1 MCINPSKFDG
11 LFRRSG
17 SGSCTA
23 TTTTTSTN
31 NGQKNENHD
40 DGIYHTNKSSSTSA
54 LRRMTPFIL
63 FGYLFNTLAYFA
75 IVYAPFSERI
85 TFAPYPQF
93 CPEDSSNINN
103 THTSCTRRD
112 LFAFQAVSFLN
123 LTYLGL
129 LGTYTF
135 FFSECRA
142 VSWNEKSGAS
152 TSSEL
157 LPPTPHG
164 RYFGKLSAADSINA
178 VIVIFQGW
186 DFMASLFFEEHCTLV
201 MMMHHL
207 LAFVC
212 GFFSLVY
219 EVAPYYAGTGEM
231 MFFKAVNSLRFSH
244 SFFASNTTNTVYFGG
259 VSEFSS
265 IFLCLAQIFEFYPP
279 SSLVSPD
286 SPLSS
291 ILPTIVTCSQAMFV
305 ITFFAFRIVGW
316 AIMSHKFIL
325 DGSFIIKNRLC
336 MKHSPGSGWFLWY
349 LLTTSGLLGALQ
361 VFWLKEIVNK
371 VLEM

>member
-1 MCINPSKFDG
+1 
-11 LFRRSG
+11 
-17 SGSCTA
+17 
-23 TTTTTSTN
+23 
-31 NGQKNENHD
+31 
-40 DGIYHTNKSSSTSA
+40 
-54 LRRMTPFIL
+54 
-63 FGYLFNTLAYFA
+63 
-75 IVYAPFSERI
+75 
-85 TFAPYPQF
+85 
-93 CPEDSSNINN
+93 
-103 THTSCTRRD
+103 
-112 LFAFQAVSFLN
+112 
-123 LTYLGL
+123 
-129 LGTYTF
+129 
-135 FFSECRA
+135 
-142 VSWNEKSGAS
+142 
-152 TSSEL
+152 
-157 LPPTPHG
+157 
-164 RYFGKLSAADSINA
+164 
-178 VIVIFQGW
+178 
-186 DFMASLFFEEHCTLV
+186 
-201 MMMHHL
+201 
-207 LAFVC
+207 
-212 GFFSLVY
+212 
-219 EVAPYYAGTGEM
+219 M